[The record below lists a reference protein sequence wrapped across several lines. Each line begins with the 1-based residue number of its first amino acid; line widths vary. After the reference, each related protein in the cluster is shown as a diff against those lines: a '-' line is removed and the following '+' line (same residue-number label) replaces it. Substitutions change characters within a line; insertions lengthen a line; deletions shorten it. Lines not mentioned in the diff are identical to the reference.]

1 MGDRSRPDHWTR
13 RAHDEGY
20 AARSVFKLAELE
32 ERFHVIPR
40 GGRVLDL
47 GCSPGSWSAFV
58 IKQAGPGA
66 RVVGLDRSPTPDYPG
81 TFVLASVYDVPA
93 ATLLEALGGP
103 ADLVLSDMAPN
114 TSGNRFADH
123 VQQIELATQAREIA
137 LAILAPG
144 GTFVAKVF
152 EGADARGFVD
162 GLRDGFT
169 AIKRLKPKA
178 TRTESVEFFVV
189 ATGRRG

>member
-1 MGDRSRPDHWTR
+1 
-13 RAHDEGY
+13 
-20 AARSVFKLAELE
+20 
-32 ERFHVIPR
+32 
-40 GGRVLDL
+40 
-47 GCSPGSWSAFV
+47 
-58 IKQAGPGA
+58 
-66 RVVGLDRSPTPDYPG
+66 
-81 TFVLASVYDVPA
+81 
-93 ATLLEALGGP
+93 
-103 ADLVLSDMAPN
+103 MAPN

-123 VQQIELATQAREIA
+123 VQQIELATQASEIA

-152 EGADARGFVD
+152 EGADARGFVE

-169 AIKRLKPKA
+169 AVKRLKPKA

>member
-58 IKQAGPGA
+58 IKQAGPDRLQGETCHQFN
-66 RVVGLDRSPTPDYPG
+66 GLSHSAPAFTEAVYLYSINTRHWTHLLTPTKPIYP
-81 TFVLASVYDVPA
+81 
-93 ATLLEALGGP
+93 
-103 ADLVLSDMAPN
+103 
-114 TSGNRFADH
+114 
-123 VQQIELATQAREIA
+123 
-137 LAILAPG
+137 
-144 GTFVAKVF
+144 
-152 EGADARGFVD
+152 
-162 GLRDGFT
+162 
-169 AIKRLKPKA
+169 
-178 TRTESVEFFVV
+178 
-189 ATGRRG
+189 